1 MVDLAIVDYGAG
13 NVRSVQK
20 AFEHLGY
27 QAKVTSD
34 PKTIK
39 SASALIFPGQGAS
52 PPAMRALTQKKLV
65 SVIQDFILAGKP
77 FFGVCLGLQLL
88 MNISEEGL
96 VDCLGVLPGTVKR
109 LPENL
114 KVPHMG
120 WNSISLSRS
129 HPVFHGVPQ
138 NSYFYFVHSYYAVP
152 EDQSVVL
159 GSSNYGVE
167 FCSVAAEKALIATQ
181 FHPEKSGHTGLK
193 LYDNFMRYVVLQK
206 PLLEAE

>member
-1 MVDLAIVDYGAG
+1 MTDLAIVDYGAG

-27 QAKVTSD
+27 QAKITSE
-34 PKTIK
+34 PSIIK
-39 SASALIFPGQGAS
+39 SAPALIFPGQGAS
-52 PPAMRALTQKKLV
+52 PPAMRALADRKLV
-65 SVIQDFILAGKP
+65 EVIQDSILGGKP

-88 MNISEEGL
+88 MDISEEGP
-96 VDCLGVLPGTVKR
+96 VDCLGILRGTVRR

-120 WNSISLSRS
+120 WNSVSLSRT
-129 HPVFHGVPQ
+129 HPVFHDIPE
-138 NSYFYFVHSYYAVP
+138 NSYFYFVHSYYALP

-167 FCSVAAEKALIATQ
+167 FCSIAAEKTLIATQ
-181 FHPEKSGHTGLK
+181 FHPEKSGNVGLK
-193 LYDNFMRYVVLQK
+193 LYDNFMRYFVLQK
-206 PLLEAE
+206 PLPVAK